1 MLRARRLRLDGGV
14 APVKAFDALLVEVT
28 RGGRV
33 ESEHRIDAVIADAS
47 GAVIAAYGEGARP
60 VFPRSSIKALQA
72 LPFVESGALEA
83 FGLEQRH
90 VALAC
95 ASHWAEAM
103 HLAGVGEMLAAAG
116 LGPHC
121 LECGPQLPTLKSD
134 QDRLVLSGRPA
145 APIHNCCSGKHAAF
159 LCFAVREG
167 FATAGYVGPDHPVQ
181 RAVADALTGMTGA
194 RHDAGNRGV
203 DGCAIPTYAIPLGNL
218 AVAFARFGVGVN
230 EGPQRSRALV
240 RIRDACIAFP
250 ELTAGTGAFGARLM
264 RATQGRV
271 FAKDGAEGMFV
282 GAIPA
287 LGAGFALKVRDGA
300 GRAAE
305 IAAARIVESLLEL
318 EETQAKALKGLAEA
332 PVQNRSGVAVG
343 SVRLA
348 DQPVLAPIS

>member
-1 MLRARRLRLDGGV
+1 M
-14 APVKAFDALLVEVT
+14 KAFKPLIVEVT

-33 ESEHRIDAVIADAS
+33 ESEHLVDAVIADAS
-47 GAVIAAYGEGARP
+47 GAVLAAYGASDRP

-72 LPFVESGALEA
+72 LPFVESGAPEA
-83 FGLEQRH
+83 FRLEQRH

-116 LGPHC
+116 LGPQC

-145 APIHNCCSGKHAAF
+145 APIHNCCSGKHSAF

-167 FATAGYVGPDHPVQ
+167 FATAGYVGADHPVQ
-181 RAVADALTGMTGA
+181 RAVAQALTQTTA
-194 RHDAGNRGV
+194 VRHDAENRGV
-203 DGCAIPTYAIPLGNL
+203 DGCSIPTYAIPLRNL
-218 AVAFARFGVGVN
+218 AIAFARFGVGEN
-230 EGPQRSRALV
+230 EGPQRSRAMI
-240 RIRDACIAFP
+240 RIRDACLAFP

-264 RATQGRV
+264 RESGGAV

-282 GAIPA
+282 GAIPR

-305 IAAARIVESLLEL
+305 VAVARIVESLLEL
-318 EETQAKALKGLAEA
+318 EETQAKALKGLAQA
-332 PVQNRSGVAVG
+332 PVQDRHGEAVG
-343 SVRLA
+343 LVRLG
-348 DQPVLAPIS
+348 DRPGLARLS